1 MPTSS
6 PDSHCFEFY
15 FSDLDTLVQV
25 EESDGAVV
33 VRATRDSV
41 SERRKQ
47 CFIRELAAEGF
58 IPDSYR
64 WFLLASSESFR
75 GVRWVV
81 DTSWVKLSEVVTIRV
96 RCFMMR
102 LFLSSTLLLVT
113 LAAILILHR

>member
-6 PDSHCFEFY
+6 PDSRRFEFY

-33 VRATRDSV
+33 VRATRDNV
-41 SERRKQ
+41 SERRKHR
-47 CFIRELAAEGF
+47 FIHELAAEGF
-58 IPDSYR
+58 IPDSCR
-64 WFLLASSESFR
+64 WFSLSSSESFC

-96 RCFMMR
+96 RRFVLR
-102 LFLSSTLLLVT
+102 LFLSATLLL
-113 LAAILILHR
+113 LAIMAALILHR